1 MAGKSYDAEIIS
13 KQNKAVEDL
22 AEDTSKKAAEKSK
35 KAGGDAMEGAEVAAS
50 VGANAATK
58 ASGSGGGAS
67 SKPALTRPDSET
79 INGTEYKYET
89 ARATA
94 TSNYA
99 DHYNAETGENEAL
112 HDETKGKTAMTGKY
126 KKGHYVAKPAIEKT
140 PGSKPKLKDLVEEN
154 DSAPEVTKMQGTIED
169 PNLVNSIVKNN
180 IFIDNAVHIEDIR
193 QGNIGDCYFLASL
206 LQVIQHNP
214 GKIPE
219 IMKVSGSTVTTTLF
233 HKEDG
238 KWVQQDIN
246 VQIGLHK
253 QNGGIKSSHW
263 RLAYDPKTAKWSS
276 SVDGM
281 TLKITRED
289 MYEAALWV
297 QCMEQAYMVFSKNYG
312 KYGFGD
318 PGNVDLKTGINGG
331 QAQNC
336 MYMFFGDKV
345 DAGSVKVENL
355 KNGEKDVDTLK
366 DNMSVIKMLQKYAQS
381 EGDDSKDV
389 YMMAGISTK
398 MAVENLT
405 YYAKTA
411 LGEIREVL
419 KKNETEA
426 LKKAEKDVQQIYAW
440 SYHYYDT
447 PASSGTTREGETDE
461 YQTKVRDEIDKR
473 TIKLKNNA
481 EYQALQNPI
490 FKTMEEAAGVVV
502 MRVTGKKEENN
513 NIFIYSGHA
522 YSVSAVKLVG
532 KDGKDLTNESG
543 LVSSQIDPEK
553 SSVTLINPHAKTKA
567 SLNESEDR
575 YNDGKFEMSLTS
587 FLNNIGY
594 VRTATV
600 NNK

>member
-1 MAGKSYDAEIIS
+1 MSNKAYDTTIIS
-13 KQNKAVEDL
+13 KSLKGVELL
-22 AEDTSKKAAEKSK
+22 ADDTEKTAKKASEKPAK
-35 KAGGDAMEGAEVAAS
+35 GGDAMESANTSAKAAGKTAAGA
-50 VGANAATK
+50 GADG
-58 ASGSGGGAS
+58 SGSA
-67 SKPALTRPDSET
+67 PLTRPDSET

-89 ARATA
+89 AQASA

-112 HDETKGKTAMTGKY
+112 KNVIKGKTAMTGKY
-126 KKGHYVAKPAIEKT
+126 KKGHYVAKPAVEKT
-140 PGSKPKLKDLVEEN
+140 PGSTPTLKELVEEN
-154 DSAPEVTKMQGTIED
+154 ESAPQVTRMQGTLEA

-180 IFIDNAVHIEDIR
+180 IFIDGKVHIEDIR

-206 LQVIQHNP
+206 LQVIQHEP
-214 GKIPE
+214 GRILD

-238 KWVQQDIN
+238 KWVQQDIA

-253 QNGGIKSSHW
+253 QNGSVKSSHW
-263 RLAYDPKTAKWSS
+263 RIAYDPKTARWSS

-289 MYEAALWV
+289 LYEAALWV

-318 PGNVDLKTGINGG
+318 PANVDLKTGINGG

-336 MYMFFGDKV
+336 MYMFFGDRVKADTVKVTNVKNAEEKV
-345 DAGSVKVENL
+345 DS
-355 KNGEKDVDTLK
+355 LK
-366 DNMSVIKMLQKYAQS
+366 DNMGVVYTLQKYAQAA
-381 EGDDSKDV
+381 KDGKQDM
-389 YMMAGISTK
+389 YLMAGISTK
-398 MAVENLT
+398 ESVANLT
-405 YYAKTA
+405 FYAKSA
-411 LGEIREVL
+411 LKEIREVL

-447 PASSGTTREGETDE
+447 PASGGSTREGETDE

-481 EYQALQNPI
+481 EFQALENPI

-522 YSVSAVKLVG
+522 YSVSEVKILG
-532 KDGKDLTNESG
+532 KKGQDLTNEA
-543 LVSSQIDPEK
+543 LLLSSMIDPEK
-553 SSVTLINPHAKTKA
+553 STVTLINPHAKTKA

-575 YNDGKFEMSLTS
+575 YNDGKFEVSLSS
-587 FLNNIGY
+587 FLNNVGY
-594 VRTATV
+594 IRTATV
-600 NNK
+600 NKK